1 LKNNK
6 KIIIL
11 SVIIISIFYNP
22 FIFSQDSTASLAYKK
37 KNQFFRYSMFYR
49 SDLSYQLWH
58 QFNLV
63 QKAKDGDPIAEHELG
78 LRYLMGEG
86 FTSDTT
92 LGAKWIGNAAKKN
105 LTSAEYNYAILLNNG
120 WGVDWDPF
128 KAYDFFQRA
137 ALDGMPQAEYI
148 LGLTHLNNLVL
159 KRDYV
164 TAYQWFKKS
173 SESGFEQALEYIKIL
188 EKKIS
193 SELLNPIK
201 QENKTINKKRKI
213 FKSDITATTTPI
225 GLEII
230 DFDLIQD
237 SARVITD
244 KDILNPF
251 LSETNSNLADSLGI
265 TEENDST
272 INFKKEGL
280 PYLLHTADA
289 GNPESL
295 TLLGRLYEI
304 GKYFQKNKLN
314 STVYYIRAARLNSS
328 VAANLL
334 YQIFKDKKYFNVIK
348 SFAKK
353 GNEKAKYI
361 WYGLYALGFIRDI
374 AEKDAFNLILQS
386 ANSGFIPAKVE
397 LGLSYYTGYLIKKDE
412 EKAIEIWESVG
423 KLGSEEALTRI
434 AATNILEQKYQSLIS
449 DINKLLK
456 ASKMGS
462 ILAEVTLAN
471 LYENGIGVE
480 KDKSKAVMYYRA
492 AAQRGDRYAFNQLK
506 RMYDEIRPLNF
517 RF

>member
-1 LKNNK
+1 LNK
-6 KIIIL
+6 KIIRILL
-11 SVIIISIFYNP
+11 SVIIISLTYNP
-22 FIFSQDSTASLAYKK
+22 FIFSQDTTTSLAYKK
-37 KNQFFRYSMFYR
+37 KPQFYRYSMFYR

-63 QKAKDGDPIAEHELG
+63 QKAKEGDPIAEHELG

-92 LGAKWIGNAAKKN
+92 LGANWIGNAAKKN

-120 WGVDWDPF
+120 WGVEWNPF
-128 KAYDFFQRA
+128 EAYNYFQRA

-148 LGLTHLNNLVL
+148 LGVTHLNDLIV
-159 KRDYV
+159 KKDYLI
-164 TAYQWFKKS
+164 AYQWFKKS
-173 SESGFEQALEYIKIL
+173 SESGFEPASEYLKIL

-193 SELLNPIK
+193 PDLLKPKK
-201 QENKTINKKRKI
+201 QENKTPNNNGKI
-213 FKSDITATTTPI
+213 FNNNITSTTTPT

-265 TEENDST
+265 TENNDST
-272 INFKKEGL
+272 INLIQSGL
-280 PYLLHTADA
+280 PYLQKTANA

-295 TLLGRLYEI
+295 TLLGRLYDK
-304 GKYFQKNKLN
+304 GKYFEKDKLN
-314 STVYYIRAARLNSS
+314 STVYYVRAARLNSGI
-328 VAANLL
+328 AANLL
-334 YQIFKDKKYFNVIK
+334 YQIFKDEKYFTEIK
-348 SFAKK
+348 SLAKK

-361 WYGLYALGFIRDI
+361 WYGLYSLGFIRDI

-386 ANSGFIPAKVE
+386 ANSGFLPAKVE
-397 LGLSYYTGYLIKKDE
+397 LGLSYYTGYLTKKDE
-412 EKAIEIWESVG
+412 EKAKDVWETAAQ
-423 KLGSEEALTRI
+423 LGSDEALARI
-434 AATNILEQKYQSLIS
+434 SAKNILEEIDNIKN
-449 DINKLLK
+449 DIKTLLNS
-456 ASKMGS
+456 ADMGS
-462 ILAEVTLAN
+462 IFAEVTLGN

-480 KDKSKAVMYYRA
+480 KNKTKAVMYYKA
-492 AAQRGDRYAFNQLK
+492 SAQRGDRYAFNQLK
-506 RMYDEIRPLNF
+506 RMYDEIRPVSF

>member
-1 LKNNK
+1 MNK
-6 KIIIL
+6 KIISILL
-11 SVIIISIFYNP
+11 SVIIIALTYNP
-22 FIFSQDSTASLAYKK
+22 FIFSQDTTTSLAYKK
-37 KNQFFRYSMFYR
+37 KLQFYRYSMFYR

-63 QKAKDGDPIAEHELG
+63 QKAKEGDPIAEHELG

-128 KAYDFFQRA
+128 EAYNYFQRA

-148 LGLTHLNNLVL
+148 LGVTHLNDLIV
-159 KRDYV
+159 KKDYLI
-164 TAYQWFKKS
+164 AYEWFKKS
-173 SESGFEQALEYIKIL
+173 SESGFEPASEYLKIL

-193 SELLNPIK
+193 PELLKPKKQQNKTPIK
-201 QENKTINKKRKI
+201 NNKI
-213 FKSDITATTTPI
+213 FKSNITSTTTPT

-237 SARVITD
+237 SARVIND

-251 LSETNSNLADSLGI
+251 LSETNSDLADSLGI
-265 TEENDST
+265 TENNDST
-272 INFKKEGL
+272 INLIEGGL
-280 PYLLHTADA
+280 PYLQKTANA

-295 TLLGRLYEI
+295 TLLGRLYEK
-304 GKYFQKNKLN
+304 GKYFEKDKLI
-314 STVYYIRAARLNSS
+314 STVYYVRAARLNSGI
-328 VAANLL
+328 AANLL
-334 YQIFKDKKYFNVIK
+334 YQIFKNEKYFTEIK
-348 SFAKK
+348 SLAKK

-361 WYGLYALGFIRDI
+361 WYGLYSLAFIRDI

-386 ANSGFIPAKVE
+386 ANSGFLPAKVE
-397 LGLSYYTGYLIKKDE
+397 LGLSYYTGYLTKKDEDKAKDVWEAAVKLGSDEALARIAAQNILEEKDNIKKD
-412 EKAIEIWESVG
+412 
-423 KLGSEEALTRI
+423 I
-434 AATNILEQKYQSLIS
+434 ATLINS
-449 DINKLLK
+449 AD
-456 ASKMGS
+456 MGS
-462 ILAEVTLAN
+462 IFAEVTLAN

-480 KDKSKAVMYYRA
+480 KNIPKAVMYYRA
-492 AAQRGDRYAFNQLK
+492 SAQRGDRYAFNQLK
-506 RMYDEIRPLNF
+506 RMYDEVRPVNF